1 MRAATNGQ
9 KYFFSALL
17 FLAVSYAPVRA
28 DGGAI
33 ASPHDERGSID
44 GTRDEQPLKQTCA
57 TFYRL
62 DDVTELNDEIRP
74 CLIPSEGGTARS

>member
-9 KYFFSALL
+9 KCLISALL
-17 FLAVSYAPVRA
+17 ILSVLCAPVHA

-33 ASPHDERGSID
+33 ASLHDEREPVD
-44 GTRDEQPLKQTCA
+44 RTRDEQFPKQTCA

-62 DDVTELNDEIRP
+62 DDVTELNDEIRR
-74 CLIPSEGGTARS
+74 CLITSEGGTARS